1 MDRYAFHQKPS
12 QIHCW
17 SISFAH
23 CWSVSFAHILCDS
36 GVVGNIDVSLLR
48 LWKVVLA
55 DVAEAEFIEL
65 TVYQL
70 M

>member
-1 MDRYAFHQKPS
+1 MLSIRNLHNKLPS
-12 QIHCW
+12 QPSGKIHGW
-17 SISFAH
+17 SI
-23 CWSVSFAHILCDS
+23 SFAHILCDS
-36 GVVGNIDVSLLR
+36 GVVGNIDASLLR